1 MNVAR
6 LMSRSPVT
14 VSPDSSVPDAAL
26 LMRQRGIRRLPV
38 LEDGR
43 LVGIVTDRDLRE
55 AMPGR
60 TTTLSMWEATTRLAA
75 LTVGEVMRR
84 GVVTTHPEADARD
97 AAYTLLRH
105 RIGGMPVVDDT
116 GMLVGVITVTDLLHD
131 YARAPEPGTET
142 PAEGEPTGEEAR
154 A

>member
-1 MNVAR
+1 MNVAQ

-55 AMPGR
+55 VMPGR

-84 GVVTTHPEADARD
+84 GVVTTHPEADTRD
-97 AAYTLLRH
+97 AAYALLRH
-105 RIGGMPVVDDT
+105 KIGGMPVVDDA
-116 GMLVGVITVTDLLHD
+116 GMLVGMLTVTDLLHD
-131 YARAPEPGTET
+131 YARMPEPGTDT
-142 PAEGEPTGEEAR
+142 PAVSEEAR